1 LARASRDEAERLV
14 RYKRPRLGFF
24 ARWRRRIF
32 RPLVIVPF
40 LLLIAAGAGVFAYYW
55 SIYSA
60 RIDEVLLNGEVF
72 TRTSG
77 IYAAAREIKTGQ
89 RFTPDE
95 LVAHLKRA
103 GYVEE
108 SQQADAARGRY
119 QLNPTSV
126 EIKPGEDAK
135 IDGAPAFPRLR
146 VQFDAGRAT
155 ISGINDLTN
164 NAALNKAELEPELL
178 SAVAGQE
185 RAKRKVISFR
195 DLPQHLI
202 RAITVTEDRAFFEHR
217 GINIRGIARAFMRRY
232 DIDPNSPLARQGGSS
247 ITQQL
252 VKNLW
257 LSPEQTWTRKA
268 SEAFMSVILETR
280 LSKEEI
286 FTLYCNQIY
295 LGQEGGFSINGVGQ
309 GAQAYF
315 HKDVSA
321 LSLPESA
328 FLAGIIRSP
337 NRYNP
342 RRNAEK
348 ATARRN
354 QVLDS
359 MAETGAITRELAE
372 QAKTT
377 KLELAS
383 NTRPDQSEAPYFADY
398 VEAQLEPLFANNNS
412 KTSHLRVYTTIDM
425 DLQRAAYNALN
436 KNLARLDKVFARRV
450 PPGTLQGALVA
461 MDAKTGQIVAMVGG
475 RDYNQSV
482 FNRAADAMR
491 QPGSVFKPFVYA
503 AALNTA
509 YEGGARLI
517 TPASTFKDEP
527 KTFFFEDQEYK
538 PGNFGD
544 FFSNKD
550 VTLRDALVKSL
561 NVVTV
566 DVAMEVKIGRVM
578 NLAAKAGL
586 PKPPKPYP
594 AMSLGSYEATPLQI
608 ASSYT
613 AFANYGVRVAPAGIA
628 RITDGNGN
636 SKQIKQ
642 LTPQREKVMG
652 PDVAFVMTS
661 FMQDVVNRGTAAKLR
676 QRGFRYNVAGKTGT
690 SRDGWF
696 AGYTPGLVCAVYI
709 GFDDGS
715 ELGLKG
721 ADSALPVWA
730 DFMGAALAKHPEWQ
744 GQWTK
749 PEGVQEADINPEN
762 GLLAKP
768 EDPNKRHE
776 YFINNTAPTAESET
790 VAGEEELPAEG
801 ELPPDENAPPVSTEE
816 NPEPQPAPK
825 GGPQADPNDLRSP
838 GSVTL
843 DIDPTTGLIADPEYC
858 PIIRSKTYIAG
869 QEPRKRCGPA
879 FHGGV
884 KRSP

>member
-1 LARASRDEAERLV
+1 MSSPQTPQRRVKLARAGRAEAAPVV
-14 RYKRPRLGFF
+14 RYQRPRLGFW

-32 RPLVIVPF
+32 RPLVVLPI
-40 LLLIAAGAGVFAYYW
+40 LALIAAGIALTAYYW

-60 RIDEVLLNGEVF
+60 RIDEALLNGEVF

-77 IYAAAREIKTGQ
+77 IYAAPRELKTGQ
-89 RFTPDE
+89 KFTPDE

-103 GYVEE
+103 GYVEA
-108 SQQADAARGRY
+108 SQQADSARGRY
-119 QLNPTSV
+119 QLNPASI

-135 IDGAPAFPRLR
+135 IDGALGFPRLR
-146 VQFDAGRAT
+146 VQFDNTRAT
-155 ISGINDLTN
+155 ITALQDLTS
-164 NAALNKAELEPELL
+164 NAALNKAQLEPELL

-185 RAKRKVISFR
+185 RAKRKVISFQ

-217 GINIRGIARAFMRRY
+217 GINIRGIARAFLRRY

-257 LSPEQTWTRKA
+257 LSPEQTLTRKA

-295 LGQEGGFSINGVGQ
+295 LGQDGGFSINGVGQ

-315 HKDVSA
+315 GKDVST
-321 LSLPESA
+321 LTLPEAA

-342 RRNAEK
+342 TRNPDK
-348 ATARRN
+348 AKARRN

-359 MAETGAITRELAE
+359 MVEAGAITRELAE
-372 QAKTT
+372 QAKATP
-377 KLELAS
+377 LQLAV

-398 VEAQLEPLFANNNS
+398 AEAQLEPLLANGNS
-412 KTSHLRVYTTIDM
+412 ARHLRVYTTIDM
-425 DLQRAAYNALN
+425 DLQRAAYNSLN
-436 KNLARLDKVFARRV
+436 KTLARLDNVFKKRV
-450 PPGTLQGALVA
+450 PAGTLQAALVA
-461 MDAKTGQIVAMVGG
+461 MDAKTGEIVAMVGG
-475 RDYNQSV
+475 RDYSQSV
-482 FNRAADAMR
+482 FNRAADAQR

-503 AALNTA
+503 TALNTA
-509 YEGGARLI
+509 YEGGTRVI

-578 NLAAKAGL
+578 AMAAKAGL

-594 AMSLGSYEATPLQI
+594 AMALGAYEATPLQI
-608 ASSYT
+608 ASAYT
-613 AFANYGVRVAPAGIA
+613 AFANYGVRVAPVAIS
-628 RITDGNGN
+628 RVTNGNGQTVVKPN
-636 SKQIKQ
+636 G
-642 LTPQREKVMG
+642 QRNEVMR
-652 PDVAFVMTS
+652 PDIAFVMTS

-696 AGYTPGLVCAVYI
+696 AGYTPRLVCAVYV
-709 GFDDGS
+709 GFDDGT

-721 ADSALPVWA
+721 ADSALPIWA
-730 DFMGAALAKHPEWQ
+730 DFMSAALAKRPDWQ
-744 GQWTK
+744 GDWTK
-749 PEGVQEADINPEN
+749 PEA
-762 GLLAKP
+762 
-768 EDPNKRHE
+768 
-776 YFINNTAPTAESET
+776 
-790 VAGEEELPAEG
+790 
-801 ELPPDENAPPVSTEE
+801 
-816 NPEPQPAPK
+816 
-825 GGPQADPNDLRSP
+825 
-838 GSVTL
+838 
-843 DIDPTTGLIADPEYC
+843 
-858 PIIRSKTYIAG
+858 
-869 QEPRKRCGPA
+869 
-879 FHGGV
+879 
-884 KRSP
+884 